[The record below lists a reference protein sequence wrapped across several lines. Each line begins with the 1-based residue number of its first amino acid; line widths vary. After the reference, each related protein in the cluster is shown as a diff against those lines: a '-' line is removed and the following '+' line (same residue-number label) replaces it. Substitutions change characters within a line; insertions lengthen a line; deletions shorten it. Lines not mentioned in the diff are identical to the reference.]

1 MFSSVVLRLGRRS
14 SLSRS
19 FVKSSKSVKYTHN
32 LRNNFSSKTLS
43 QQNVTSSG
51 FFGWQIGTIGL
62 VTGGF
67 LLSSTLFN
75 QNDQA
80 FAQEHVQLEV
90 IDVPQEHVQ
99 PEETEPIQQENA
111 QPEETV
117 ENTHQAQAPKETGH
131 AQQKNLKEAEI
142 AHAKKPPQP
151 QETEHAQPVQ
161 AKTISFD
168 SYMLPESELPEG
180 GLRILEVDN
189 PIVIPVRTPVKFMV
203 TATDV
208 LHAFSV
214 PAFGIKVDAVPGR
227 INQLSVLV
235 DHEGTFYGQCSEL
248 CGVNHGFMPIV
259 VHVVSVPEYQR
270 WVQSKLAKKP

>member
-1 MFSSVVLRLGRRS
+1 MSNQKKLNQY
-14 SLSRS
+14 
-19 FVKSSKSVKYTHN
+19 SKKMPNRKKLLKTHIKHRPQKKLDTHN
-32 LRNNFSSKTLS
+32 K
-43 QQNVTSSG
+43 
-51 FFGWQIGTIGL
+51 
-62 VTGGF
+62 
-67 LLSSTLFN
+67 
-75 QNDQA
+75 
-80 FAQEHVQLEV
+80 
-90 IDVPQEHVQ
+90 
-99 PEETEPIQQENA
+99 
-111 QPEETV
+111 
-117 ENTHQAQAPKETGH
+117 
-131 AQQKNLKEAEI
+131 KNLKEAEI